1 MAGAADLG
9 KLFGKGGIGEQLLVF
24 GLLQALLSAGL
35 APELQML
42 TRAVNE
48 VLQATPL
55 APELLADL
63 VVRNIVSLADATAY
77 AKQSGTSPS
86 DFLRMVHGA
95 GAPPSPQELIQA
107 LRRGVIPHDG
117 VGPDSISFQQ
127 GIAESRL
134 YNKWR
139 GVLEEL
145 GNVPLPVADAVDA
158 VVEGQIS
165 HDQGAHFAY
174 LGGVSA
180 EDFQILVNTR
190 GNPPSPTELVEMLKR
205 GLIPLE
211 GTGPDR
217 TTVQQGIFEGA
228 TKDKWWELIAQ
239 LGDYLPPPRTVT
251 ALVREGAVT
260 DAQALSLFQKSGLS
274 QELAAA
280 YLHSAHHQKLAST
293 KELAK
298 ADVDT
303 LYHDQLIDA
312 AQADAMYGALG
323 FTADESAFL
332 RAVQD
337 VKRSVA
343 ALNGAISRIRTLYV
357 AHKIDRG
364 RASAA
369 MDALGVPPA
378 QRDQLMFDWD
388 VERSNNVKVLTAP
401 DIASAYFYGIIDQ
414 DTAIGELVAD
424 GWNERDAWILLS
436 VRKHAPQPNP
446 PEGLVVP
453 SPRG

>member
-24 GLLQALLSAGL
+24 GLLQELLAAAL
-35 APELQML
+35 APELELL

-48 VLQATPL
+48 TLQATPL
-55 APELLADL
+55 PPADLADM

-86 DFLRMVHGA
+86 DFQRMVHGA

-117 VGPDSISFQQ
+117 VGPDQISFQQ

-139 GVLEEL
+139 PVLEAL

-190 GNPPSPTELVEMLKR
+190 GNPPSPVELVEMFKR

-211 GTGPDR
+211 GTGPDK

-260 DAQALSLFQKSGLS
+260 DAEALVLFQKSGLS
-274 QELAAA
+274 QELATA
-280 YLHSAHHQKLAST
+280 YLHSAHHQKLAGA

-312 AQADAMYGALG
+312 AQADAMYGVLG

-337 VKRSVA
+337 VKRAIA
-343 ALNGAISRIRTLYV
+343 ALNGAISRIHTLYV
-357 AHKIDRG
+357 SHKVDKG

-369 MDALGVPPA
+369 LDALGVPPA
-378 QRDQLMFDWD
+378 QRDQLLFDWD
-388 VERSNNVKVLTAP
+388 IERSNNVKVLTSA

-436 VRKHAPQPNP
+436 VRKHSPQPNP
-446 PEGLVVP
+446 PPGLAVP
-453 SPRG
+453 AQRG